1 MRWPKRVADLARRLR
16 KPTFPVKVVVV
27 VAIGSAACML
37 VGALFV
43 VLAHSAPFA
52 DNPKA
57 LLILSIVVGLAAC
70 LLITQLVFLVLH
82 QFSMHEALR
91 ALSARVESAREAERL
106 RIAHDIHDALGSTL
120 TALKL
125 ELAGT
130 PSLIASLPGVRRRH
144 RRASVELVDSALETV
159 KGVIAQLRT
168 PEVNRFGLWEG
179 LHLQAER
186 VQARLNF
193 PCRFSVAP
201 DVPEPSGDLAIA
213 LYRIVEEALTNV
225 ARHAEA
231 SNIDVTA
238 QLCGTQ
244 LEVTVRDDGRGIPE
258 DRVDS
263 LESFGLFGMRER
275 ARLWDATVRI
285 SRNDGPG
292 TAVVVRVPLGKVHES
307 IVVA

>member
-1 MRWPKRVADLARRLR
+1 
-16 KPTFPVKVVVV
+16 
-27 VAIGSAACML
+27 
-37 VGALFV
+37 
-43 VLAHSAPFA
+43 
-52 DNPKA
+52 
-57 LLILSIVVGLAAC
+57 
-70 LLITQLVFLVLH
+70 
-82 QFSMHEALR
+82 MHEALR

-130 PSLIASLPGVRRRH
+130 PSLLASVPGAPRRR

-159 KGVIAQLRT
+159 KGVIAQLRS
-168 PEVNRFGLWEG
+168 PDVSRFGLWDG
-179 LHLQAER
+179 LHNSQAG
-186 VQARLNF
+186 RLNL

-201 DVPEPSGDLAIA
+201 EVPEPSGDLAIA
-213 LYRIVEEALTNV
+213 LYHIVEEALTNV

-231 SNIDVTA
+231 SKIDVTA

-258 DRVDS
+258 ERIDS
-263 LESFGLFGMRER
+263 PESFGLFGMRER
-275 ARLWDATVRI
+275 AHLCQGTVRI

-292 TAVVVRVPLGKVHES
+292 TTVVVRVPLGKVRES
-307 IVVA
+307 SVA